1 MVDLIRSVVA
11 GSALVLSAAAS
22 PPAASNPAGA
32 AAAHAPARAA
42 TAIAGASILWQL
54 HSMPANTTET
64 PYAATAIKR
73 QWCRKNH
80 C

>member
-32 AAAHAPARAA
+32 AAACDGFNLTTKIGLMHVSRWLCKVRA
-42 TAIAGASILWQL
+42 
-54 HSMPANTTET
+54 
-64 PYAATAIKR
+64 
-73 QWCRKNH
+73 
-80 C
+80 